1 MMTAAVGRP
10 APDFSL
16 PDLDGRTVRL
26 SDYAGAR
33 VALFVWA
40 SW

>member
-1 MMTAAVGRP
+1 MVIEVGDS

-16 PDLDGRTVRL
+16 PDLDGRTHRL
-26 SDYAGAR
+26 SERRGHP
-33 VALFVWA
+33 VVLFLWA